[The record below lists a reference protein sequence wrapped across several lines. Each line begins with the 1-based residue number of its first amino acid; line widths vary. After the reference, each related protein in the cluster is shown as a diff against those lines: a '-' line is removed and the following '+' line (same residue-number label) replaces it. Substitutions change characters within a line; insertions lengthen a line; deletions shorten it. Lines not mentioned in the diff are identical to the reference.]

1 MLADPEM
8 TVKEDSEV
16 FGVNR
21 AMIYHSLGLGTYT
34 KTQ

>member
-8 TVKEDSEV
+8 AIKENAEV
-16 FGVNR
+16 FGVHR

>member
-8 TVKEDSEV
+8 AIKEDAQV